1 MPERP
6 GLLRRSTA
14 EGIAAFA
21 LVFAG
26 CGAVVTDATH
36 GGALHF

>member
-6 GLLRRSTA
+6 GLLRRSLA

-21 LVFAG
+21 PVIRTPA
-26 CGAVVTDATH
+26 AA
-36 GGALHF
+36 